1 MSENAVIARNLETL
15 KDPVRLQILY
25 FLIENGRTNVG
36 DIASQFKISRPAIS
50 HHLRVLKD
58 SQSVKSEK
66 QGQEVFYSANT
77 HQIAQALRELAN
89 KLDVMNDVPPT
100 KRRKS

>member
-1 MSENAVIARNLETL
+1 MSEDVAIAKNLETL

-36 DIASQFKISRPAIS
+36 DIASQFKITRPAIS
-50 HHLRVLKD
+50 HHLKVLKD
-58 SQSVKSEK
+58 AQSVKSEK

-77 HQIAQALRELAN
+77 RQIAHALRELAD
-89 KLDVMNDVPPT
+89 KLDMMDNGSSK
-100 KRRKS
+100 KRRS